1 MAKPKTKAELIEAA
15 TTNYENLL
23 EMIANRTE
31 EEKSREYD
39 FSGDDRKK
47 EAHWK
52 RDRNLRDVLMHLY
65 EWHQLLL
72 NWLKNRDNEQKK
84 AVFARR
90 LQLANLRRN
99 ERGVLRTKPGCFR
112 RRGIGKIQSI
122 TSTSDASS

>member
-52 RDRNLRDVLMHLY
+52 ETRIC
-65 EWHQLLL
+65 
-72 NWLKNRDNEQKK
+72 
-84 AVFARR
+84 ATF
-90 LQLANLRRN
+90 
-99 ERGVLRTKPGCFR
+99 
-112 RRGIGKIQSI
+112 
-122 TSTSDASS
+122 

>member
-47 EAHWK
+47 GSPLAKGQES
-52 RDRNLRDVLMHLY
+52 
-65 EWHQLLL
+65 
-72 NWLKNRDNEQKK
+72 
-84 AVFARR
+84 ARR
-90 LQLANLRRN
+90 
-99 ERGVLRTKPGCFR
+99 F
-112 RRGIGKIQSI
+112 
-122 TSTSDASS
+122 DASLRMASAALELAEESR